1 MMIRKADAFMI
12 GRVHSIETFGAVD
25 GPGVRFVVFFQ
36 GCPMRC
42 AYCHNPD
49 TWDVK
54 GGSEMSVD
62 ELYEKFERNRTF
74 YEKGGITASGGEPM
88 MQIDFLT
95 ELFTKFHNEGVHT
108 CLDTSGIMFRH
119 GLLQSESGDERIK
132 SDEATYGSE
141 RETNYGEF
149 NEPSL
154 AKIDALLEVTDL
166 VMLDI
171 KQISRDKHRE
181 LTGHYNDGIL
191 AFAKYLS
198 DHGKKL
204 WVRFV
209 CVPGLTDDE
218 EELKEYGRFL
228 STLKTLEALDVLP
241 YHTMGVKKY
250 EALGI
255 PYRLEGLKPAE
266 SSYVATRKSLIIN
279 AMKAE
284 N

>member
-1 MMIRKADAFMI
+1 MN
-12 GRVHSIETFGAVD
+12 GRIHSIETFGAVD

-49 TWDVK
+49 TWDVN

-62 ELYEKFERNRTF
+62 EIFEKFNRNRAF
-74 YEKGGITASGGEPM
+74 YAKGGITASGGEPM

-108 CLDTSGIMFRH
+108 CLDTSGIMFPKNSA
-119 GLLQSESGDERIK
+119 QIESDERIVQTEK
-132 SDEATYGSE
+132 NEAEANKLSME
-141 RETNYGEF
+141 
-149 NEPSL
+149 
-154 AKIDALLEVTDL
+154 KVDALLAVTDL

-171 KQISRDKHRE
+171 KSFDREGHKE

-198 DHGKKL
+198 DHGKKM

-209 CVPGLTDDE
+209 CVPGLTDDD

-255 PYRLEGLKPAE
+255 PYRLEGHKPAE
-266 SSYVATRKSLIIN
+266 PAYVATKKSVILN

>member
-1 MMIRKADAFMI
+1 MN
-12 GRVHSIETFGAVD
+12 GRIHSLETFGAVD

-49 TWDVK
+49 TWDVN

-62 ELYEKFERNRTF
+62 EIFEKFNRNRAF
-74 YEKGGITASGGEPM
+74 YAKGGITASGGEPM

-108 CLDTSGIMFRH
+108 CLDTSGIMFSQS
-119 GLLQSESGDERIK
+119 LIQSEYCDDCKKTDEPTSVSKMEINNK
-132 SDEATYGSE
+132 EYK
-141 RETNYGEF
+141 
-149 NEPSL
+149 EPSL
-154 AKIDALLEVTDL
+154 EKINALLAVTDL

-171 KQISRDKHRE
+171 KRFDREGHKE

-198 DHGKKL
+198 DHGKKM

-209 CVPGLTDDE
+209 CVPGLTDDD

-266 SSYVATRKSLIIN
+266 PAYVATRKSVILN

-284 N
+284 K

>member
-1 MMIRKADAFMI
+1 MF
-12 GRVHSIETFGAVD
+12 GRIHSIETFGAVD

-49 TWDVK
+49 TWDVN
-54 GGSEMSVD
+54 GGNEMSVD
-62 ELYEKFERNRTF
+62 ELFAKFERNRAF
-74 YEKGGITASGGEPM
+74 YEKGGLTASGGEPM

-95 ELFTKFHNEGVHT
+95 ELFKKFHDAGVHT
-108 CLDTSGIMFRH
+108 CLDTSGIMFPA
-119 GLLQSESGDERIK
+119 GDADLSK
-132 SDEATYGSE
+132 VD
-141 RETNYGEF
+141 
-149 NEPSL
+149 
-154 AKIDALLEVTDL
+154 KLLEYTDL

-171 KQISRDKHRE
+171 KRFDRE
-181 LTGHYNDGIL
+181 GHKDLTGHYNDRIL
-191 AFAKYLS
+191 SFARYLS
-198 DHGKKL
+198 EKNKKL

-228 STLKTLEALDVLP
+228 SGLKTLEALDVLP

-255 PYRLEGLKPAE
+255 PYRLKD
-266 SSYVATRKSLIIN
+266 
-279 AMKAE
+279 MKAADPKYVSGRKE
-284 N
+284 IILKEMNNK

>member
-1 MMIRKADAFMI
+1 MLSPEHSTNRCNYCVSGCLCSRRFEEGPFMN
-12 GRVHSIETFGAVD
+12 GRIHSIETFGAVD

-36 GCPMRC
+36 GCPMRG

-54 GGSEMSVD
+54 GGSEMSVE

-108 CLDTSGIMFRH
+108 CLDTSGIMFPMD
-119 GLLQSESGDERIK
+119 LE
-132 SDEATYGSE
+132 
-141 RETNYGEF
+141 
-149 NEPSL
+149 
-154 AKIDALLEVTDL
+154 KIDALLAVTDL

-171 KQISRDKHRE
+171 KRISREGHKE

-255 PYRLEGLKPAE
+255 PYRLEGFKPAE

-284 N
+284 S

>member
-1 MMIRKADAFMI
+1 MM
-12 GRVHSIETFGAVD
+12 GRIHSIETFGAVD

-49 TWDVK
+49 TWDAN
-54 GGSEMSVD
+54 GGTEMSVD
-62 ELYEKFERNRTF
+62 EILKKFERNKAF
-74 YEKGGITASGGEPM
+74 YEKGGVTASGGEPM
-88 MQIDFLT
+88 FQIDFLT
-95 ELFTKFHNEGVHT
+95 ELFTAFHDEGVHT
-108 CLDTSGIMFRH
+108 CLDTSGIMFAGGNDKVDR
-119 GLLQSESGDERIK
+119 LL
-132 SDEATYGSE
+132 A
-141 RETNYGEF
+141 
-149 NEPSL
+149 
-154 AKIDALLEVTDL
+154 VTDL

-171 KQISRDKHRE
+171 KQINREKHKE

-198 DHGKKL
+198 EHNTKM

-218 EELKEYGRFL
+218 EDLKEYGKFL
-228 STLKTLEALDVLP
+228 SGLKTLEALDVLP

-255 PYRLEGLKPAE
+255 PYRLEGLKAAD
-266 SSYVATRKSLIIN
+266 SSYAEKKKRIILE
-279 AMKAE
+279 AMNMADVSV
-284 N
+284 